1 MTQQKLPTNSSPEII
16 RDNFLEKE
24 PILEV
29 EEIDE
34 ITEGVVGLLT
44 LVTVFEFLFFL
55 SLTIGLV
62 LKLPRLSP
70 IGIVLICHSLN
81 RYFKKLKTLSDS
93 SEN

>member
-1 MTQQKLPTNSSPEII
+1 MTQQKLSTDSSPEII
-16 RDNFLEKE
+16 CDNFFEKE
-24 PILEV
+24 PILEI

-34 ITEGVVGLLT
+34 VTEGAAGFLT
-44 LVTVFEFLFFL
+44 LITVCEFLFLL

-70 IGIVLICHSLN
+70 IGIVLICHSFN

-93 SEN
+93 SEH

>member
-1 MTQQKLPTNSSPEII
+1 MTQQKLPTDLSPEII
-16 RDNFLEKE
+16 NDNFRKKE

-34 ITEGVVGLLT
+34 VTEGVTGFLT
-44 LVTVFEFLFFL
+44 LVTVCEFVFFL

-70 IGIVLICHSLN
+70 IGIVLICHSLS
-81 RYFKKLKTLSDS
+81 RYWKKLKTLSDS

>member
-1 MTQQKLPTNSSPEII
+1 MTQQKLPIDLSSEII
-16 RDNFLEKE
+16 SGNFLEKE

-34 ITEGVVGLLT
+34 IAEGVAGFLT
-44 LVTVFEFLFFL
+44 LVTVCEFLFFL

-81 RYFKKLKTLSDS
+81 RYWNKLKTLSDS
-93 SEN
+93 SQR

>member
-1 MTQQKLPTNSSPEII
+1 MTQQKLPTDSSPEII
-16 RDNFLEKE
+16 HDNFLERE

-34 ITEGVVGLLT
+34 VTEGVTDFLT
-44 LVTVFEFLFFL
+44 LVTVCEFLSVL
-55 SLTIGLV
+55 SFTIGLV

-70 IGIVLICHSLN
+70 IGIVLICHSFN

-93 SEN
+93 SEH